1 MEFLFLL
8 FVCPSSD
15 SMRNNKMLSSLSA
28 ATRSRITTL
37 VLLVLS
43 SAVTGLHVT
52 SAPEYAFAQQNES
65 ISIED
70 NQTSV
75 AGPSPPRSV
84 VPPETSPPSEEGI
97 GSFQELENLT
107 GENRA
112 VIMNNTNIA
121 APNATTAEGMEKSQ
135 LGQGIPGEQGTIL
148 EGEIIENAT
157 K

>member
-1 MEFLFLL
+1 MKKNKTLSLL
-8 FVCPSSD
+8 
-15 SMRNNKMLSSLSA
+15 
-28 ATRSRITTL
+28 
-37 VLLVLS
+37 
-43 SAVTGLHVT
+43 SAVTQTKVRIPAIIALFFTMVGLQIAGA
-52 SAPEYAFAQQNES
+52 SEFAFSQGAQQNES

-75 AGPSPPRSV
+75 AGPSPPTSV
-84 VPPETSPPSEEGI
+84 VPPETSPPREEGI

-157 K
+157 R

>member
-1 MEFLFLL
+1 MKKIKCLSLL
-8 FVCPSSD
+8 LAVTP
-15 SMRNNKMLSSLSA
+15 A
-28 ATRSRITTL
+28 VITMPI
-37 VLLVLS
+37 LLVLF
-43 SAVTGLHVT
+43 SAAA
-52 SAPEYAFAQQNES
+52 APEFVFAQQKQQNES

-75 AGPSPPRSV
+75 AGPSPPTSV
-84 VPPETSPPSEEGI
+84 VPPETSPPREEGI

-107 GENRA
+107 GENKA

>member
-1 MEFLFLL
+1 MK
-8 FVCPSSD
+8 
-15 SMRNNKMLSSLSA
+15 NNKTSSLLLTVRSA
-28 ATRSRITTL
+28 TITMPI
-37 VLLVLS
+37 LLVMS
-43 SAVTGLHVT
+43 STVLGLYIIST
-52 SAPEYAFAQQNES
+52 PEFVFAQQKQQNES

-75 AGPSPPRSV
+75 AGPSPPTSV
-84 VPPETSPPSEEGI
+84 VPPETSPPREEGI

-121 APNATTAEGMEKSQ
+121 SPNATTAEGMEKSQ

-157 K
+157 R